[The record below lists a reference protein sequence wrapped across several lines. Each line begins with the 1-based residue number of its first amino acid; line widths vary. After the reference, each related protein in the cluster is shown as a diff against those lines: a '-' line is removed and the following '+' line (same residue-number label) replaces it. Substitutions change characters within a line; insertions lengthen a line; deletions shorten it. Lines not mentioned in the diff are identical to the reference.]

1 MANVRIAKQVNMEE
15 AVKVGDYR
23 LAVSNGQIMVF
34 IHEGNKDTML
44 KAIDVKHI
52 EDEKEEL
59 AEYVE
64 KFKIA
69 YNKRVA
75 NGQFV

>member
-23 LAVSNGQIMVF
+23 LVVSNGQIMVY